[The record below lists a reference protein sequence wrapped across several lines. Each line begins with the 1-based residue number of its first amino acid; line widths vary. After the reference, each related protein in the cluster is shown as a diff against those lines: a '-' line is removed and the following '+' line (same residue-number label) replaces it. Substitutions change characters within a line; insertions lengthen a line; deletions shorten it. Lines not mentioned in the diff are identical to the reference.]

1 MIAPALQ
8 GATLSDGQLKDGTK
22 GVKVDSVEKAVL
34 PRRPVCKK
42 MMLSSALIA
51 IASVLSPKCA
61 K

>member
-34 PRRPVCKK
+34 PRRPVCKR
-42 MMLSSALIA
+42 
-51 IASVLSPKCA
+51 
-61 K
+61 